1 MVNSISQ
8 RGAAVKVYFLFDEGR
23 FLMSLKTKIKI
34 NAFQILT
41 KTAVKSHEIM
51 LQFIV
56 AS

>member
-8 RGAAVKVYFLFDEGR
+8 RGAAVKVYFLFDEGH

-41 KTAVKSHEIM
+41 KTAVKSHEVM

>member
-8 RGAAVKVYFLFDEGR
+8 SGASVKVYFLFDEGR

-41 KTAVKSHEIM
+41 KTAVKSHEVM